1 MKRSIVLLV
10 ALLSLGVSACGS
22 AIAPAQ
28 ADGHDCNAGLATG
41 ACGVTSY
48 CDPGVASSNGVYP
61 RNRTYGMF
69 GDKQHAVGTCRPKG
83 AAGAACSG
91 VDQCL
96 SGRCVH
102 REAPTAPGVCE

>member
-1 MKRSIVLLV
+1 MKRSIVLLA
-10 ALLSLGVSACGS
+10 ALVSLGVAACGS

-28 ADGHDCNAGLATG
+28 ADGHDCNAALATG

-48 CDPGVASSNGVYP
+48 CDPGIASPDGVYP
-61 RNRTYGMF
+61 RNRSYGVF
-69 GDKQHAVGTCRPKG
+69 GDKKHAVGTCRPKG
-83 AAGAACSG
+83 AAGAACAG